1 MRHRRRGRGDRQP
14 VVAWHDG
21 ERVTIVT
28 RSPSS
33 IVEREKMKKRFAAKT
48 ALAAAVVVGPV
59 VGMSAGTAD
68 ATPVWGGAYAV
79 AYPWWGTNA
88 HWSNLQIA
96 QAFGPSNLVN
106 NVYAQSS
113 RVLLGL

>member
-1 MRHRRRGRGDRQP
+1 
-14 VVAWHDG
+14 
-21 ERVTIVT
+21 
-28 RSPSS
+28 
-33 IVEREKMKKRFAAKT
+33 MKGFVAKT

-113 RVLLGL
+113 RGLLGL